1 MIIKKEDHKINALK
15 RVIYKMGEAVKYKTF
30 ISIFADRSQT
40 IDNEILKVSDIN
52 IFNIGGD
59 YLDKIGKIFN
69 INRGGKDDINYRST
83 ILSNYNILQSSFT
96 YNNIINIIKSILPN
110 NDLIKILNNKYLD
123 IEISILS
130 FNNSFN
136 EYKDLINI
144 LKSTKTICSKIDFRI
159 STSNNQFK
167 FNVGKGFASTLDLN
181 AGNNMGYGV
190 SI

>member
-1 MIIKKEDHKINALK
+1 VIIKKEDHKINALK

>member
-110 NDLIKILNNKYLD
+110 NDLIKILNN
-123 IEISILS
+123 
-130 FNNSFN
+130 
-136 EYKDLINI
+136 NI
-144 LKSTKTICSKIDFRI
+144 
-159 STSNNQFK
+159 
-167 FNVGKGFASTLDLN
+167 
-181 AGNNMGYGV
+181 
-190 SI
+190 